1 MMVNNSNTINQMNNL
16 KTYTP
21 NVDKADYQYW
31 KSYKYS
37 NTSIPEIYKNV
48 FRFLISCLNR
58 MYLLLLLEEKRI
70 FPFIDTNYK
79 IKEQKYFLMNI

>member
-1 MMVNNSNTINQMNNL
+1 
-16 KTYTP
+16 
-21 NVDKADYQYW
+21 
-31 KSYKYS
+31 
-37 NTSIPEIYKNV
+37 
-48 FRFLISCLNR
+48 

>member
-1 MMVNNSNTINQMNNL
+1 MVNNSNTINQMNNL

-21 NVDKADYQYW
+21 NVDKAD
-31 KSYKYS
+31 YKYS